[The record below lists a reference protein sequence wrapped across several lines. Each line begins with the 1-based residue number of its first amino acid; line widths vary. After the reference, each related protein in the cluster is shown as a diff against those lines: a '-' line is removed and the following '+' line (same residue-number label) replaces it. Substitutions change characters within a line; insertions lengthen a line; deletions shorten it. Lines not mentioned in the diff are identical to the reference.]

1 MFVDEQHAEHGNAI
15 PPKPKPKYS
24 RRIKNSGGINSEG
37 TGMMLFQNNLE
48 AEAQLAGYGFFP
60 PLVLHAAVKYSL
72 TLGLPKPSII
82 ASLTVLPILETPR
95 FLMAVD
101 RDNFADADTVVIVYY
116 TCTSFYRG
124 WSMKTSTSSS

>member
-1 MFVDEQHAEHGNAI
+1 MDEQHAEAGTAV

-60 PLVLHAAVKYSL
+60 PIVFHATVRLALLQNSL
-72 TLGLPKPSII
+72 QDEP
-82 ASLTVLPILETPR
+82 
-95 FLMAVD
+95 
-101 RDNFADADTVVIVYY
+101 
-116 TCTSFYRG
+116 
-124 WSMKTSTSSS
+124 